1 MNFKTPHALIMIF
14 LDFLDQWIKL
24 LLSLVLKQSISQTSK
39 FPENPSSPYPPRQRV
54 STGQCPTGRVQGYLN
69 P

>member
-1 MNFKTPHALIMIF
+1 MFIYIY
-14 LDFLDQWIKL
+14 I
-24 LLSLVLKQSISQTSK
+24 SLVSKQSISQTSK